1 MKRANSSMTEGPIVK
16 AMFFY
21 TVPII
26 LTSILQLLFN
36 AADLVVV
43 GRFCGSASVAAV
55 GATGS
60 LTSLFINLF
69 IGLSIGAGVTVA
81 HAYGANDDLSLHRTV
96 HTAITTAIVAGVIL
110 TVAGISLSKTFLR
123 LMDTPENILPLS
135 ATYMKIY
142 FGGIVFN
149 MVYNFSASILRAVG
163 DTKRPLVFLTIAG
176 VINVVLNVIFVTAF
190 DMNVAGVALA
200 TTISQAVSAVLVVL
214 SLMHRTDACRL
225 FLKEMRIHKEQ
236 FLKVI
241 RIGLPAG
248 VQSCL
253 FAISNVIVQSSV
265 NSFGDIVM
273 SGNAAASNIENFVY
287 VTLNAFMQ
295 TTVNFV
301 GQNYG
306 AKQYDRVKKSFLACF
321 TGALIVGVTIGL
333 LTYSFA
339 PKLLSIYIT
348 DSDAAIAA
356 GVTRMTYVCL
366 PYFLCGLME
375 VTTGA
380 IRGLGASFVT
390 MVISVMGVVGV
401 RITWLYTVFPAF
413 NTLESLFTSYIVSW
427 TFTIICQFIA
437 FFVVYKKKMKS
448 AE

>member
-1 MKRANSSMTEGPIVK
+1 M
-16 AMFFY
+16 
-21 TVPII
+21 
-26 LTSILQLLFN
+26 
-36 AADLVVV
+36 
-43 GRFCGSASVAAV
+43 
-55 GATGS
+55 
-60 LTSLFINLF
+60 
-69 IGLSIGAGVTVA
+69 
-81 HAYGANDDLSLHRTV
+81 
-96 HTAITTAIVAGVIL
+96 
-110 TVAGISLSKTFLR
+110 
-123 LMDTPENILPLS
+123 
-135 ATYMKIY
+135 
-142 FGGIVFN
+142 
-149 MVYNFSASILRAVG
+149 
-163 DTKRPLVFLTIAG
+163 
-176 VINVVLNVIFVTAF
+176 
-190 DMNVAGVALA
+190 
-200 TTISQAVSAVLVVL
+200 
-214 SLMHRTDACRL
+214 
-225 FLKEMRIHKEQ
+225 
-236 FLKVI
+236 I

-321 TGALIVGVTIGL
+321 AGALIVGVIIGL
-333 LTYSFA
+333 LAYSFA
-339 PKLLSIYIT
+339 PQLLSIYIT

-427 TFTIICQFIA
+427 TFTIICQFTA

>member
-1 MKRANSSMTEGPIVK
+1 
-16 AMFFY
+16 
-21 TVPII
+21 
-26 LTSILQLLFN
+26 
-36 AADLVVV
+36 
-43 GRFCGSASVAAV
+43 
-55 GATGS
+55 
-60 LTSLFINLF
+60 
-69 IGLSIGAGVTVA
+69 
-81 HAYGANDDLSLHRTV
+81 
-96 HTAITTAIVAGVIL
+96 
-110 TVAGISLSKTFLR
+110 
-123 LMDTPENILPLS
+123 
-135 ATYMKIY
+135 
-142 FGGIVFN
+142 
-149 MVYNFSASILRAVG
+149 
-163 DTKRPLVFLTIAG
+163 
-176 VINVVLNVIFVTAF
+176 
-190 DMNVAGVALA
+190 
-200 TTISQAVSAVLVVL
+200 
-214 SLMHRTDACRL
+214 
-225 FLKEMRIHKEQ
+225 MRIHKEQ

-321 TGALIVGVTIGL
+321 AGALIVGVIIGL
-333 LTYSFA
+333 LAYSFA
-339 PKLLSIYIT
+339 PQLLSIYST

-427 TFTIICQFIA
+427 TFTIICQFTA